1 MGSDEYLPAMG
12 EGRWRPTQQVQNPG
26 MRENSVFVA
35 LNLDVGVVK
44 SQRIKLELELKDQAI
59 EFWLISAVGT
69 DGFAL
74 KKNYFV
80 VLLEES

>member
-1 MGSDEYLPAMG
+1 
-12 EGRWRPTQQVQNPG
+12 

-59 EFWLISAVGT
+59 EF
-69 DGFAL
+69 
-74 KKNYFV
+74 
-80 VLLEES
+80 